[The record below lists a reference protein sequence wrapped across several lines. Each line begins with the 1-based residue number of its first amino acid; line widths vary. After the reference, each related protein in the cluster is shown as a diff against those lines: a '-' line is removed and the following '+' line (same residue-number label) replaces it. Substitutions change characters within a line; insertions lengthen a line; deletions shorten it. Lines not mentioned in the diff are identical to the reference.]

1 MTRQQRRKAERM
13 QAKANKFQTSSNSWQ
28 MYKATNPFTGVE
40 SILTQE
46 QADALKKIKQLEYQ
60 INVVETDYSGSNTKR
75 CKMIDE
81 FDELRHAFAEKWSKI
96 YMEQLD

>member
-46 QADALKKIKQLEYQ
+46 QADALKKIKQLEYK
-60 INVVETDYSGSNTKR
+60 INVVHANDFDNAEMVY
-75 CKMIDE
+75 KMIDE
-81 FDELRHAFAEKWSKI
+81 FDELRYAFAEKWSKI

>member
-1 MTRQQRRKAERM
+1 MNRQQRRKAERT
-13 QAKANKFQTSSNSWQ
+13 ASKFQTSNNSWK

-60 INVVETDYSGSNTKR
+60 INVVETDYSFSNTKR

-81 FDELRHAFAEKWSKI
+81 FDELRCEFAEKWSKI

>member
-13 QAKANKFQTSSNSWQ
+13 QTKANKFQTNSNSWQ

-81 FDELRHAFAEKWSKI
+81 FDELRYEFAEKWSDI
-96 YMEQLD
+96 YMAQLD